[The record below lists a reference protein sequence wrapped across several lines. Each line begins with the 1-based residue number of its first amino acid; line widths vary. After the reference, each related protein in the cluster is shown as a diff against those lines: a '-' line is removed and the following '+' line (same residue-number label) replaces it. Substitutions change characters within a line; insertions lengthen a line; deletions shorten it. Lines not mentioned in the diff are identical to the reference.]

1 MSGIIP
7 VKDVGAAFLK
17 ILEDVVS
24 DYPTSEQDRLKSVI
38 LEQFSIA
45 MFNKQEVKNENSTGT
60 YQAG

>member
-24 DYPTSEQDRLKSVI
+24 DYPTSEQDILKSVI
-38 LEQFSIA
+38 LEQLSIA
-45 MFNKQEVKNENSTGT
+45 MFNEQEVKNEIRNATF
-60 YQAG
+60 

>member
-24 DYPTSEQDRLKSVI
+24 DYPISEQDRLKSVI
-38 LEQFSIA
+38 LEQLSIA
-45 MFNKQEVKNENSTGT
+45 MFNEQEVKNENSTR
-60 YQAG
+60 AI

>member
-38 LEQFSIA
+38 LEQLSIA
-45 MFNKQEVKNENSTGT
+45 MFNEQEVKNENRTAT
-60 YQAG
+60 F

>member
-38 LEQFSIA
+38 LEQLSIA
-45 MFNKQEVKNENSTGT
+45 MFNEQEVKNEIRNATF
-60 YQAG
+60 

>member
-38 LEQFSIA
+38 LEQLSIA
-45 MFNKQEVKNENSTGT
+45 MFNEQEVKNENSTR
-60 YQAG
+60 AI

>member
-38 LEQFSIA
+38 LEQLSIA
-45 MFNKQEVKNENSTGT
+45 MFNKQKAQNENRTT
-60 YQAG
+60 TL

>member
-24 DYPTSEQDRLKSVI
+24 DYPTSEQDRLKSVM
-38 LEQFSIA
+38 LEQLSIA
-45 MFNKQEVKNENSTGT
+45 MFNEQEVKNEIRNATF
-60 YQAG
+60 

>member
-24 DYPTSEQDRLKSVI
+24 DYPISEQDKLKSVM
-38 LEQFSIA
+38 LEQLSVA
-45 MFNKQEVKNENSTGT
+45 MFNKQKAQNENSTRT
-60 YQAG
+60 L